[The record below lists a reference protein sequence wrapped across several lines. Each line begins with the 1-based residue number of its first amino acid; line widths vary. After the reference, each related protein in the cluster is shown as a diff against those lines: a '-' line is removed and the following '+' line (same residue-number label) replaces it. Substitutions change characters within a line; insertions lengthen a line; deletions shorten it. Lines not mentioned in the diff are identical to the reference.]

1 MKPEVKMEQEERKVL
16 QEVERRGKGFFA
28 CVTRQKK
35 HNTRGKGKEEEKK
48 EGERRNGVKDE
59 EGVDVGDGN
68 TFTLI
73 QDNYGIFLK
82 DMEG

>member
-1 MKPEVKMEQEERKVL
+1 M
-16 QEVERRGKGFFA
+16 
-28 CVTRQKK
+28 TRQKK
-35 HNTRGKGKEEEKK
+35 HNTRGKGGRRKK
-48 EGERRNGVKDE
+48 RKKVEGGRNGVKDE

>member
-1 MKPEVKMEQEERKVL
+1 M
-16 QEVERRGKGFFA
+16 
-28 CVTRQKK
+28 CDT
-35 HNTRGKGKEEEKK
+35 TKEEAQHEAEGKR